1 MVKRSKKMTFTK
13 ITKMMALVAV
23 AAAFAGCQQ
32 NNGPAT
38 GDNVMEGGMAPWGQG
53 CSNTIYFD
61 FDKSDIRPEYR
72 DCLQKGGAY
81 LQANAGA
88 KLTIEGN
95 TDERGTPEYNMAL
108 GERRAQSVVSAL
120 MAAGGKAG
128 QAEAVSYGEERPAVD
143 GHDESAWA
151 KNRRAV
157 ITGK

>member
-1 MVKRSKKMTFTK
+1 MAFTK
-13 ITKMMALVAV
+13 TLKMVALVAI

-32 NNGPAT
+32 DGGKDDMSDAT
-38 GDNVMEGGMAPWGQG
+38 GGMAPWGQG

-61 FDKSDIRPEYR
+61 FDKSDINAEYA
-72 DCLQKGGAY
+72 DCLKKGGEY
-81 LQANAGA
+81 LKANAGA

-108 GERRAQSVVSAL
+108 GERRAQSVVNAL
-120 MAAGGKAG
+120 TAAGGMAA
-128 QAEAVSYGEERPAVD
+128 QSDAVSYGEERPAVD
-143 GHDESAWA
+143 GHDESAWS